1 MYNLS
6 EQEIDHILTQY
17 KCRREKDKI
26 NYQKKK
32 LNPEFIEKNRQK
44 AKDWYHSNK
53 ERRQESYVNNKDF
66 LNAKNHFYYY
76 KKKDQIDK
84 FKEKYQDKYNI
95 LLLHGYL
102 SE

>member
-17 KCRREKDKI
+17 KLRKEKD
-26 NYQKKK
+26 QKKYN
-32 LNPEFIEKNRQK
+32 LNKEKPEFIEKNRQK
-44 AKDWYHSNK
+44 AKEWYYSNK

-66 LNAKNHFYYY
+66 LNARNHFYYY

>member
-17 KCRREKDKI
+17 KSRREKDKI
-26 NYQKKK
+26 NYEKKK
-32 LNPEFIEKNRQK
+32 LNPEFVDKNRQK
-44 AKDWYHSNK
+44 AKEWYHNHK
-53 ERRQESYVNNKDF
+53 EIRQEKYVNNKDF
-66 LNAKNHFYYY
+66 LNARNHFYYY
-76 KKKDQIDK
+76 KKKDQVDK

-102 SE
+102 SD